1 MLLALDPCKLYLE
14 KLLHCKLKE
23 LARRNIL
30 PYFSLAK
37 LLLTADAA
45 LQDKVQGR
53 NDAIRGLFVEL
64 AHVFVLTQ
72 LRVVLLDLRFI

>member
-14 KLLHCKLKE
+14 KLLHRKLEE

-37 LLLTADAA
+37 LLLTTDAT

-64 AHVFVLTQ
+64 AHVFVLTR
-72 LRVVLLDLRFI
+72 LSVVLLDLRFI